1 MADIG
6 GGQVNVFADGGDG
19 QVRIGIIVL
28 DEFDNSV
35 YGRIAVFSFVERIII
50 LVDALNQKIFELC
63 DERKVLD
70 MDPNILL
77 LADFFGVI
85 CSSCSRRISSQIKA

>member
-1 MADIG
+1 MYSLMA
-6 GGQVNVFADGGDG
+6 ADG

-50 LVDALNQKIFELC
+50 LVDCPEPENLRA
-63 DERKVLD
+63 V
-70 MDPNILL
+70 
-77 LADFFGVI
+77 
-85 CSSCSRRISSQIKA
+85 

>member
-19 QVRIGIIVL
+19 QVRIGIVVL

-35 YGRIAVFSFVERIII
+35 YGRIGRIF
-50 LVDALNQKIFELC
+50 L
-63 DERKVLD
+63 R
-70 MDPNILL
+70 
-77 LADFFGVI
+77 
-85 CSSCSRRISSQIKA
+85 